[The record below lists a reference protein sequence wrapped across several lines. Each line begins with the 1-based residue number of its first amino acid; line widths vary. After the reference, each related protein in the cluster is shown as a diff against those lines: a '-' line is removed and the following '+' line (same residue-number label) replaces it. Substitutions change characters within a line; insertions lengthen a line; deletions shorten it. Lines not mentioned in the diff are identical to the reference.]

1 MRPVAMAAIITRAAR
16 DARKMTVGLNMAL
29 LDQFRLDGKRALITG
44 GSRGLGRAMAQA
56 LAEAG
61 ADLVLVGRDG
71 DSLGKAGEELRLTGR
86 RIGTVSADL
95 TTGEDAEKLCDVLLE
110 NHAPID

>member
-16 DARKMTVGLNMAL
+16 DARKMTVGLNMAI
-29 LDQFRLDGKRALITG
+29 LDQFRLDGKRVLLTG

-71 DSLGKAGEELRLTGR
+71 TTLSAAQRELAPLGRKVA
-86 RIGTVSADL
+86 IVQADL
-95 TTGEDAEKLCDVLLE
+95 FDPQEVETMCDAV
-110 NHAPID
+110 